1 MHRID
6 PATPCLRNRRR
17 GEGEGG
23 LAAVAADGTALGTV
37 VAVDNFGAGDV
48 VEVARPDGKR
58 FMVPMRAEAVPEWN
72 DARLVVADGWAED

>member
-1 MHRID
+1 M
-6 PATPCLRNRRR
+6 PR
-17 GEGEGG
+17 GALPPLAEGEYYHADLIG